1 MPWFL
6 KIESMKRQVS
16 LVFIILWFCLFS
28 CIPKSN
34 KQSKKTGIELVVLGT
49 VQDAGSP
56 QVGCE
61 KECCKALLKSG
72 LSDRMVVSLGLIDH
86 DRNQQYLFE
95 ATPNISMQLAHLQRI
110 SNLYQMPNGIFLTH
124 AHIGHYTG
132 LMYFGKEAMNCNK
145 LPVFSMEQMQEFL
158 TMNGPWDQL
167 VKNENIKLITLENE
181 KAKVLDKNLTVT
193 PILVPHRDEYSETVG
208 YIISG
213 NEKSALFI
221 PDIDKWSK
229 WEKDIITEIA
239 KVDYAFIDG
248 TFFSGVEIGH
258 RDIAEIP
265 HPSIEESIQLFQPL
279 SKNERKKIHFIHF
292 NHTNPV
298 LDRRSKEYKTIIK
311 EGYHIAQKNDRF
323 EL

>member
-6 KIESMKRQVS
+6 KIESMKRQVT
-16 LVFIILWFCLFS
+16 LILIIIGFCLNS
-28 CIPKSN
+28 CIPETN
-34 KQSKKTGIELVVLGT
+34 KQSKRKGIELIILGT

-56 QVGCE
+56 QLGCE
-61 KECCKALLKSG
+61 KDCCKALLKSDF
-72 LSDRMVVSLGLIDH
+72 SERMVVSLGLIDH
-86 DRNQQYLFE
+86 DHNQQYLFD
-95 ATPNISMQLAHLQRI
+95 ATPNISMQLAYLQR
-110 SNLYQMPNGIFLTH
+110 SSKEYRMPDGIFLTH

-132 LMYFGKEAMNCNK
+132 LMYLGKEAVNSNN
-145 LPVFSMEQMQEFL
+145 LPVFSMAKMQEFL
-158 TMNGPWDQL
+158 KTNGPWDQL
-167 VKNENIKLITLENE
+167 VKNENIKLIALENE
-181 KAKVLDKNLTVT
+181 KVKVLNKHLKVT

-208 YIISG
+208 YKISG

-221 PDIDKWSK
+221 PDIDKWTK
-229 WEKDIITEIA
+229 WDKDIIEEIA

-265 HPSIEESIQLFQPL
+265 HPSIEESIELFQTL
-279 SKNERKKIHFIHF
+279 SKKEREKIHFIHF

-298 LDRRSKEYKTIIK
+298 LDKRSQAYRSIIK
-311 EGYHIAQKNDRF
+311 EGYHIAQKNDSF

>member
-6 KIESMKRQVS
+6 KIESMKRQVA
-16 LVFIILWFCLFS
+16 LVFLIACFCLFS
-28 CIPKSN
+28 CISKLN
-34 KQSKKTGIELVVLGT
+34 KHSKKTGIELVVLGT

-56 QVGCE
+56 QIGC
-61 KECCKALLKSG
+61 KKDCCKALLKSG

-86 DRNQQYLFE
+86 DRTQQYLFE

-110 SNLYQMPNGIFLTH
+110 SNQYQMPNGIFLTH

-132 LMYFGKEAMNCNK
+132 LMYFGKEAMNSDK
-145 LPVFSMEQMQEFL
+145 LPVFSMEQMREFL

-181 KAKVLDKNLTVT
+181 KAKVLNKNLTVT

-229 WEKDIITEIA
+229 WEKAIITEIA

-265 HPSIEESIQLFQPL
+265 HPSIEESIKLFQSL
-279 SKNERKKIHFIHF
+279 SKKERKKIHFIHF

-298 LDRRSKEYKTIIK
+298 LDKRSQAYRTIIK